1 MNTSVFSAL
10 ALIPA
15 ESLHCPDFEIKVLQK
30 FVKFLT
36 MKSSFDYNILWQAG
50 FAHKCK
56 IE

>member
-1 MNTSVFSAL
+1 MKTSVFSAL

-15 ESLHCPDFEIKVLQK
+15 DFEIKVLQK

-36 MKSSFDYNILWQAG
+36 MKLSFDYNILWQAS